1 MEMGRIMTLLARA
14 KFLLILLPIVAM
26 VTLSWGGSA
35 FADNYPTT
43 TIRMICSS
51 GAGGTSDFVSRAIA
65 EPLSALLHQN
75 IVVIDMPGANGTL
88 ASEHVARSAPDGYTL
103 FSAVDANL
111 VVNPFLYHITYDPF
125 RDFAPISV
133 IVRVRLVLMVPP
145 SGPNTLQELIAKA
158 KANPGKLNYASVGFG
173 SAHHLGMEDFK
184 LRTQTNMVHVPFKGA
199 TAAIA
204 ALLGG
209 QIDVEFASIGQATP
223 LLQAGKVKVLAVA
236 APHRTPMLPQVPT
249 MAEAGLPG
257 FELSSWYAL
266 LAPAKTSP
274 AIIDLLAKD
283 TKKALDD
290 PRFVKQMQSQGLEI
304 IGTTPSEMVD
314 IMHADTAKWKHLID
328 VTGARVR

>member
-1 MEMGRIMTLLARA
+1 MNLPSRT
-14 KFLLILLPIVAM
+14 KFLVLFLPMVAM
-26 VTLSWGGSA
+26 AWVLWAGRA
-35 FADNYPTT
+35 FADGYPTT

-65 EPLSALLHQN
+65 EPMSELLHQK
-75 IVVIDMPGANGTL
+75 IAVINMPGANGTI

-103 FSAVDANL
+103 FSAVDSNL

-133 IVRVRLVLMVPP
+133 IVRVRLILMVPP

-173 SAHHLGMEDFK
+173 SAHHLGTEDFK
-184 LRTQTNMVHVPFKGA
+184 LRTGTNIVHVPFKGA

-209 QIDVEFASIGQATP
+209 QIDMEFASIGQATP

-236 APHRTPMLPQVPT
+236 AAHRTPMLPQVPT

-266 LAPAKTSP
+266 LAPAKTP
-274 AIIDLLAKD
+274 AAIVDLLSKD
-283 TKKALDD
+283 TNKALAN

-304 IGTTPSEMVD
+304 IGTTPSQMVK
-314 IMHADTAKWKHLID
+314 IMRTDTAKWKHLID
-328 VTGARVR
+328 VTGAKVR

>member
-1 MEMGRIMTLLARA
+1 
-14 KFLLILLPIVAM
+14 
-26 VTLSWGGSA
+26 
-35 FADNYPTT
+35 
-43 TIRMICSS
+43 
-51 GAGGTSDFVSRAIA
+51 
-65 EPLSALLHQN
+65 
-75 IVVIDMPGANGTL
+75 MPGANGTV

-103 FSAVDANL
+103 FSAVDSNL

-184 LRTQTNMVHVPFKGA
+184 IRTKTNMVHVPFKGA

-236 APHRTPMLPQVPT
+236 APHRTPMLAQVPT

-274 AIIDLLAKD
+274 AIVNLLSKD
-283 TKKALDD
+283 TNKALVD

-304 IGTTPSEMVD
+304 IGTTPTQMVD
-314 IMHADTAKWKHLID
+314 IMRADTEKWKHLID
-328 VTGARVR
+328 VTGAKVH

>member
-1 MEMGRIMTLLARA
+1 MNLPSRT
-14 KFLLILLPIVAM
+14 KFLVLLLPMVAM
-26 VTLSWGGSA
+26 AWVSWSGTA
-35 FADNYPTT
+35 FADDYPTT

-65 EPLSALLHQN
+65 EPMSELLHQK
-75 IVVIDMPGANGTL
+75 IAVINMPGANGTI

-103 FSAVDANL
+103 FSAVDSNL

-133 IVRVRLVLMVPP
+133 IVRVRLALMVPP

-158 KANPGKLNYASVGFG
+158 KTNPDKLNYASVGFG
-173 SAHHLGMEDFK
+173 SAHHLGTEDFK
-184 LRTQTNMVHVPFKGA
+184 LRTKTNIVHVPFKGA

-209 QIDVEFASIGQATP
+209 QIDMEFASIGQATP

-236 APHRTPMLPQVPT
+236 AAHRTPMLPQVPT
-249 MAEAGLPG
+249 VAEAGLPG

-266 LAPAKTSP
+266 LAPAKTP
-274 AIIDLLAKD
+274 AAIVDLLSKD
-283 TKKALDD
+283 TNKALAD

-328 VTGARVR
+328 VTGAKVR